1 MRNKGLQPHSVLTVN
16 GRVEINRRR
25 WHCPGVGSITPVD
38 KLVEISEA
46 TVSLGV
52 RELCGRLNANAS
64 NFERAAEN
72 LYRAAQVRISG
83 ELLRQVVEAE
93 GKQVLAKVREGKLL
107 PGWRAPECRTPKGVS
122 RVYMGVDGVMAPV
135 VTQAEKDKRRKQV
148 RQKRQRR
155 GRKAKPLPSPKRGA
169 DQAYKEFKIVTFYDQ
184 DMRHRLVSTTQGNHE
199 AAGRLMRRDARRL
212 GLREAQEKVG
222 NVDGASWIRNQIQHQ
237 RLGLTALGLDFY
249 HLSENV
255 HKARRAV
262 YGEDDAA
269 GKSWAESV
277 LHEVKH
283 EGYDRLWGHLA
294 EWRNRWR
301 NPAKRKAADQLLH
314 YVSERREM
322 IRYPEFLANG
332 WQIGSGPTE
341 SMCKVIPRR
350 VKGVGMRWDRDNA
363 EAIMALEGLEQGHQ
377 WSQYWATCL
386 HSMN

>member
-1 MRNKGLQPHSVLTVN
+1 MRDKGQQSHSLLTVN
-16 GRVEINRRR
+16 GRVAIHRRR
-25 WHCPGVGSITPVD
+25 WHCPGVGSVTLMD

-52 RELCGRLNANAS
+52 RELCGRLNGNSS

-93 GKQVLAKVREGKLL
+93 GKQVLAKARAGRLL
-107 PGWRAPECRTPKGVS
+107 PGWRASECRTPEGGS
-122 RVYMGVDGVMAPV
+122 RVYMGVDGFMVPV
-135 VTQAEKDKRRKQV
+135 VTQAEKDKRRKLI

-155 GRKAKPLPSPKRGA
+155 GRKAKPLPTSKRGA

-199 AAGRLMRRDARRL
+199 AAGRLMRRDARLL

-249 HLSENV
+249 HFSENV

-262 YGEDDAA
+262 YGEEEVA
-269 GKSWAESV
+269 GKQWAESL
-277 LHEVKH
+277 LHLVKN
-283 EGYDRLWGHLA
+283 EGYDGLWEHLLQ
-294 EWRNRWR
+294 WRNRWR

-314 YVSERREM
+314 YVSQRREM
-322 IRYPEFLANG
+322 IRYPEFLSKG

-350 VKGVGMRWDRDNA
+350 VKGAGMRWDRDNA

-377 WSQYWATCL
+377 WPQYWATCL
-386 HSMN
+386 QSMN